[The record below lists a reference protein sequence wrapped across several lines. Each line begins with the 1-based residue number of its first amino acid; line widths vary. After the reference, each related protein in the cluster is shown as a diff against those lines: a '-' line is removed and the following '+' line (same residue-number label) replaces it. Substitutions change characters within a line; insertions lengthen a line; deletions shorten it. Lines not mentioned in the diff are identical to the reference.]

1 MESLANKF
9 WNRKNVFVTGATGL
23 LGSSLVKELLDRKV
37 NVIALVRDQ
46 VHNSNFFREAHHT
59 KVTIVKGDLTNY
71 HFLERVMNEHE
82 VDTVFHLGAQ
92 TIVQTA
98 NRSPLSTF
106 ESNIRGT
113 WNVLEACRVN
123 DKVER
128 VIVASSDKAY
138 GDQKELPY
146 TEEAPLQGRHPYDA
160 SKTCTDTLSLTYA
173 KTYGLPVGITR
184 CGNLYGPG
192 DLNWNRIIPDTIRNL
207 YYNEAPVIRSDGTF
221 IRDYFFL
228 EDASDAYIKLAEQLH
243 RPEIKGQAFN
253 FSTMNKI
260 TVLEL
265 VKKITEQFPS
275 TLEPVILDQ
284 VKGEIK
290 NQYLSSEKAKNL
302 LKWEPKH
309 GLDEGLRKTIAW
321 YKAFLQ
327 QYG

>member
-1 MESLANKF
+1 MENLAEQF

-23 LGSSLVKELLDRKV
+23 LGSSLVKELLKRKV

-46 VHNSNFFREAHHT
+46 VHNSNFFRDGHHT
-59 KVTIVKGDLTNY
+59 KVTIVKGDLTDY
-71 HFLERVMNEHE
+71 RLLERVMNEHE

-98 NRSPLSTF
+98 NRSPISTF
-106 ESNIRGT
+106 ESNIRGS
-113 WNVLEACRVN
+113 WNIFEACRVN
-123 DKVER
+123 EMVKR

-138 GDQKELPY
+138 GDQEVLPY

-160 SKTCTDTLSLTYA
+160 SKTCTDTLALTYA
-173 KTYGLPVGITR
+173 KTYGLPVSVTR

-192 DLNWNRIIPDTIRNL
+192 DLNWNRIIPDTIRYL
-207 YYNEAPVIRSDGTF
+207 HYNEAPVIRSDGQF
-221 IRDYFFL
+221 IRDFFFID
-228 EDASDAYIKLAEQLH
+228 DASDAYIRLAEQLH
-243 RPEIKGQAFN
+243 RPDIKGQAFN
-253 FSTMNKI
+253 FSTMNKL

-265 VKKITEQFPS
+265 VKKILALYPS
-275 TLEPVILDQ
+275 NLEPVILNQ

-290 NQYLSSEKAKNL
+290 NQYLSSEKAKRL
-302 LKWEPKH
+302 LNWEPKH
-309 GLDEGLRKTIAW
+309 GLDEGLTRTIAW